1 MERHNLSITSNDET
15 FCFEI
20 SDYPHHT
27 HDHCK
32 FDVYQDGVL
41 VAGFNPDEQNVL
53 HLCNDKGTVS
63 PEVLNL
69 LADEIEAHHWM

>member
-1 MERHNLSITSNDET
+1 M
-15 FCFEI
+15 
-20 SDYPHHT
+20 T

-69 LADEIEAHHWM
+69 LADEIEAHIIGCSIFLPEKFLLPDFPSSRLSD